1 MESPPKRSIP
11 GLGAIFLVVFL
22 DILGFSLVL
31 PFLAQEARDNF
42 HTTELVGTLLGGSYS
57 LMQFLFVP
65 VWGRVSDG
73 VGRRPVLVW
82 SVLATA
88 VGMSCL
94 GLGLL
99 YAHSVAWLFVARA
112 ASGIATANLGT
123 ASAYI
128 ADVTKPEERSRG
140 MGLIGM
146 AFGLGFILGPVLG
159 SQAFK
164 HFGLA
169 GPGVVAA
176 VICAINFVLGCII
189 LPETRK
195 KDAAPPKKGQR
206 QGQIRQT
213 LIIVVESL
221 PSLLRGNR
229 IKLIRHVLAMKEV
242 GFLIG
247 IYFLGTF
254 AFTSFESTLPLL
266 LNAKLG
272 FDEEH
277 VGYVFAFCGI
287 MAAMVQGGG
296 IGRLVK
302 SFGERRLI
310 GASLIVVAISL
321 VLMPLANTLA
331 TLLGALAVFAIGSG
345 INRAP
350 TMGLISQLSPA
361 DEQGTTLGVA
371 QSAGTLARVLGP
383 TVATTLY
390 DLWLPAP
397 YLACATI
404 ALLAGLLA
412 ALRLMGSTA
421 KSPSA

>member
-1 MESPPKRSIP
+1 MKSGSP
-11 GLGAIFLVVFL
+11 LLVIFLTVFIDL
-22 DILGFSLVL
+22 IGFGICL
-31 PFLAQEARDNF
+31 PLLPKYAERYGAQGWQIGAAMG
-42 HTTELVGTLLGGSYS
+42 VYS
-57 LMQFLFVP
+57 LMQLVFAP
-65 VWGRVSDG
+65 WWGQLSDRI
-73 VGRRPVLVW
+73 GRRPVLLV
-82 SVLATA
+82 SNFGSIIAY
-88 VGMSCL
+88 
-94 GLGLL
+94 GLFGL
-99 YAHSVAWLFVARA
+99 S
-112 ASGIATANLGT
+112 ASYIGDTGFWILIGSRIFAGICGANLSV

-128 ADVTKPEERSRG
+128 ADVTTPEKRSKG

-146 AFGLGFILGPVLG
+146 AFGLGFILGPVIG

-169 GPGVVAA
+169 GPGAVAA
-176 VICAINFVLGCII
+176 GICAINFLLGCFI

-195 KDAAPPKKGQR
+195 KDAAPA
-206 QGQIRQT
+206 IRRPRFAQ
-213 LIIVVESL
+213 
-221 PSLLRGNR
+221 
-229 IKLIRHVLAMKEV
+229 IRHVLGMKEV

-254 AFTSFESTLPLL
+254 AFTAFESTLPLL
-266 LNAKLG
+266 LDAKLHY
-272 FDEEH
+272 DEEH

-310 GASLIVVAISL
+310 GASLLVVAVSL
-321 VLMPLANTLA
+321 VLMPLANSLTTMLA
-331 TLLGALAVFAIGSG
+331 ALAVFAIGSG

-361 DEQGTTLGVA
+361 DEQGTTLGIA

-412 ALRLMGSTA
+412 VLRLMGSNPR
-421 KSPSA
+421 SPSA

>member
-1 MESPPKRSIP
+1 MRSGSP
-11 GLGAIFLVVFL
+11 LLVIFLTVFIDL
-22 DILGFSLVL
+22 IGFGICL
-31 PFLAQEARDNF
+31 PLLPKYAERYGAQGWQIGAAMG
-42 HTTELVGTLLGGSYS
+42 VYS
-57 LMQFLFVP
+57 LMQLVFAP
-65 VWGRVSDG
+65 WWGQLSDRI
-73 VGRRPVLVW
+73 GRRPVLLVSNFGSIIAYGLFGLSARYIGDTGFW
-82 SVLATA
+82 IL
-88 VGMSCL
+88 VGSRVFAGICGANL
-94 GLGLL
+94 
-99 YAHSVAWLFVARA
+99 SVA
-112 ASGIATANLGT
+112 
-123 ASAYI
+123 SAFI
-128 ADVTKPEERSRG
+128 ADVTTPEKRSKG

-169 GPGVVAA
+169 GPGAVAA
-176 VICAINFVLGCII
+176 AICALNFILGCFI

-195 KDAAPPKKGQR
+195 TVVAPPPRRPRLAQ
-206 QGQIRQT
+206 
-213 LIIVVESL
+213 
-221 PSLLRGNR
+221 
-229 IKLIRHVLAMKEV
+229 IRHVLAMKEV
-242 GFLIG
+242 GFLVG

-254 AFTSFESTLPLL
+254 AFTAFESTLPLL
-266 LNAKLG
+266 LDAKLR

-310 GASLIVVAISL
+310 GASLIVVAVSL
-321 VLMPLANTLA
+321 LLMPLANSLL
-331 TLLGALAVFAIGSG
+331 TLLLALAVFAIGSG

-350 TMGLISQLSPA
+350 TMGLISQLSPL
-361 DEQGTTLGVA
+361 DEQGTTLGIA

-412 ALRLMGSTA
+412 TLRLMGSTEKA
-421 KSPSA
+421 PTP

>member
-1 MESPPKRSIP
+1 
-11 GLGAIFLVVFL
+11 LVIFLTVFIDL
-22 DILGFSLVL
+22 IGFGICL
-31 PFLAQEARDNF
+31 PLLPKYAERYGAQGWKIGAAMG
-42 HTTELVGTLLGGSYS
+42 VYS
-57 LMQFLFVP
+57 LMQLVFAP
-65 VWGRVSDG
+65 WWGQLSDRI
-73 VGRRPVLVW
+73 GRRPVLLV
-82 SVLATA
+82 SNFGSIVAYGLFGLSAQF
-88 VGMSCL
+88 VGETGFWILVGSRVFAGICGANL
-94 GLGLL
+94 
-99 YAHSVAWLFVARA
+99 SVA
-112 ASGIATANLGT
+112 
-123 ASAYI
+123 SAFI
-128 ADVTKPEERSRG
+128 ADVTTPEKRSKG

-195 KDAAPPKKGQR
+195 KDAAPPVRRPRFEQ
-206 QGQIRQT
+206 
-213 LIIVVESL
+213 
-221 PSLLRGNR
+221 
-229 IKLIRHVLAMKEV
+229 IRHVLAMKEV

-254 AFTSFESTLPLL
+254 AFTAFESTLPLL
-266 LNAKLG
+266 LDAKLK

>member
-1 MESPPKRSIP
+1 MRSGSP
-11 GLGAIFLVVFL
+11 LLVIFLTVFIDL
-22 DILGFSLVL
+22 IGFGICL
-31 PFLAQEARDNF
+31 PLLPKYAERYGAQGWKIGAAMG
-42 HTTELVGTLLGGSYS
+42 VYS
-57 LMQFLFVP
+57 LMQLVFAP
-65 VWGRVSDG
+65 WWGQLSDRI
-73 VGRRPVLVW
+73 GRRPVLLV
-82 SVLATA
+82 SNFGSIVAYGLFGLSAQF
-88 VGMSCL
+88 VGETGFWILVGSRVFAGICGANL
-94 GLGLL
+94 
-99 YAHSVAWLFVARA
+99 SVA
-112 ASGIATANLGT
+112 
-123 ASAYI
+123 SAFI
-128 ADVTKPEERSRG
+128 ADVTTPEKRSKG

-169 GPGVVAA
+169 GPGAVAA

-195 KDAAPPKKGQR
+195 KDAAPPVRRPRFEQ
-206 QGQIRQT
+206 
-213 LIIVVESL
+213 
-221 PSLLRGNR
+221 
-229 IKLIRHVLAMKEV
+229 IRHVLAMKEV

-254 AFTSFESTLPLL
+254 AFTAFESTLPLL
-266 LNAKLG
+266 LDAKLK

>member
-1 MESPPKRSIP
+1 MRSGSP
-11 GLGAIFLVVFL
+11 LLVIFLTVFIDL
-22 DILGFSLVL
+22 IGFGICL
-31 PFLAQEARDNF
+31 PLLPKYAERYGAQGWKIGAAMG
-42 HTTELVGTLLGGSYS
+42 VYS
-57 LMQFLFVP
+57 LMQLVFAP
-65 VWGRVSDG
+65 WWGQLSDRI
-73 VGRRPVLVW
+73 GRRPVLLV
-82 SVLATA
+82 SNFGSIVAYGLFGLSAQF
-88 VGMSCL
+88 VGETGFWILVGSRVFAGICGANL
-94 GLGLL
+94 
-99 YAHSVAWLFVARA
+99 SVA
-112 ASGIATANLGT
+112 
-123 ASAYI
+123 SAFI
-128 ADVTKPEERSRG
+128 ADVTTPEKRSKG

-195 KDAAPPKKGQR
+195 KDAAPPVRRPRFEQ
-206 QGQIRQT
+206 
-213 LIIVVESL
+213 
-221 PSLLRGNR
+221 
-229 IKLIRHVLAMKEV
+229 IRHVLAMKEV

-254 AFTSFESTLPLL
+254 AFTAFESTLPLL
-266 LNAKLG
+266 LDAKLK

-277 VGYVFAFCGI
+277 VGYVFAFCCI
-287 MAAMVQGGG
+287 KAAMVQGGG

>member
-1 MESPPKRSIP
+1 MKSGSP
-11 GLGAIFLVVFL
+11 LLVIFLTVFIDL
-22 DILGFSLVL
+22 IGFGICL
-31 PFLAQEARDNF
+31 PLLPKYAERYGAQGWQIGAAMG
-42 HTTELVGTLLGGSYS
+42 VYS
-57 LMQFLFVP
+57 LMQLVFAP
-65 VWGRVSDG
+65 WWGQLSDRI
-73 VGRRPVLVW
+73 GRRPVLLVSNFGSIIAYGLFGLSASYIGDTGFW
-82 SVLATA
+82 IL
-88 VGMSCL
+88 VGSRIF
-94 GLGLL
+94 
-99 YAHSVAWLFVARA
+99 A
-112 ASGIATANLGT
+112 GICGANLSV

-128 ADVTKPEERSRG
+128 ADVTTPEKRSKG

-146 AFGLGFILGPVLG
+146 GFGLGFILGPVIG

-169 GPGVVAA
+169 GPGAVAA
-176 VICAINFVLGCII
+176 GICALNFLLGCFI

-195 KDAAPPKKGQR
+195 KDAAPA
-206 QGQIRQT
+206 IRRPRFAQ
-213 LIIVVESL
+213 
-221 PSLLRGNR
+221 
-229 IKLIRHVLAMKEV
+229 IRHVLGMKEV

-254 AFTSFESTLPLL
+254 AFTAFESTLPLL
-266 LNAKLG
+266 LDTKLHY
-272 FDEEH
+272 DEEH

-310 GASLIVVAISL
+310 GASLLVVAVSL
-321 VLMPLANTLA
+321 VLMPLANSLPTMLA
-331 TLLGALAVFAIGSG
+331 ALAVFAIGSG

-361 DEQGTTLGVA
+361 DEQGTTLGIA

-397 YLACATI
+397 YLACATV

-412 ALRLMGSTA
+412 VLRLMGSTS

>member
-1 MESPPKRSIP
+1 MRSGSP
-11 GLGAIFLVVFL
+11 LLVIFLTVFIDL
-22 DILGFSLVL
+22 IGFGICL
-31 PFLAQEARDNF
+31 PLLPKYAERYGAQGWKIGAAMG
-42 HTTELVGTLLGGSYS
+42 VYS
-57 LMQFLFVP
+57 LMQLVFAP
-65 VWGRVSDG
+65 WWGQLSDRI
-73 VGRRPVLVW
+73 GRRPVLLV
-82 SVLATA
+82 SNFGSIVAYGLFGLSAQF
-88 VGMSCL
+88 VGETGFWILVGSRVFAGICGANL
-94 GLGLL
+94 
-99 YAHSVAWLFVARA
+99 SVA
-112 ASGIATANLGT
+112 
-123 ASAYI
+123 SAFI
-128 ADVTKPEERSRG
+128 ADVTTPEKRSKG

-195 KDAAPPKKGQR
+195 KDAAPPIQR
-206 QGQIRQT
+206 PRLEQIRQ
-213 LIIVVESL
+213 
-221 PSLLRGNR
+221 
-229 IKLIRHVLAMKEV
+229 VLAMKEV

-254 AFTSFESTLPLL
+254 AFTAFESTLPLL
-266 LNAKLG
+266 LDAKLK

-331 TLLGALAVFAIGSG
+331 TLLGALALFAIGSG

-371 QSAGTLARVLGP
+371 QSAGTLARFLGP
-383 TVATTLY
+383 PVATTLY

>member
-1 MESPPKRSIP
+1 MKSGSP
-11 GLGAIFLVVFL
+11 LLVIFLTVFIDL
-22 DILGFSLVL
+22 IGFGICL
-31 PFLAQEARDNF
+31 PLLPKYAERYGAQGWQIGAAMG
-42 HTTELVGTLLGGSYS
+42 VYS
-57 LMQFLFVP
+57 LMQLVFAP
-65 VWGRVSDG
+65 WWGQLSDRI
-73 VGRRPVLVW
+73 GRRPVLLV
-82 SVLATA
+82 SNFGSIIAY
-88 VGMSCL
+88 
-94 GLGLL
+94 GLFGL
-99 YAHSVAWLFVARA
+99 S
-112 ASGIATANLGT
+112 ASYIGDTGFWILIGSRIFAGICGANLSV

-128 ADVTKPEERSRG
+128 ADVTTPEKRSKG

-146 AFGLGFILGPVLG
+146 AFGLGFILGPVIG
-159 SQAFK
+159 SQSFK

-169 GPGVVAA
+169 GPGAVAA
-176 VICAINFVLGCII
+176 VICAINFLLGCFI

-195 KDAAPPKKGQR
+195 KDAAPA
-206 QGQIRQT
+206 IRRPRFAQ
-213 LIIVVESL
+213 
-221 PSLLRGNR
+221 
-229 IKLIRHVLAMKEV
+229 IRHVLGMKEV

-254 AFTSFESTLPLL
+254 AFTAFESTLPLL
-266 LNAKLG
+266 LDTKLHY
-272 FDEEH
+272 DEEH

-310 GASLIVVAISL
+310 GASLLVVAVSL
-321 VLMPLANTLA
+321 VLMPLANSLPTMLA
-331 TLLGALAVFAIGSG
+331 ALAVFAIGSG

-361 DEQGTTLGVA
+361 DEQGTTLGIA

-412 ALRLMGSTA
+412 VLRLMGSTA

>member
-1 MESPPKRSIP
+1 MKSGSP
-11 GLGAIFLVVFL
+11 LLVIFLTVFIDL
-22 DILGFSLVL
+22 IGFGICL
-31 PFLAQEARDNF
+31 PLLPKYAERYGAQGWQIGAAMG
-42 HTTELVGTLLGGSYS
+42 VYS
-57 LMQFLFVP
+57 LMQLVFAP
-65 VWGRVSDG
+65 WWGQLSDRI
-73 VGRRPVLVW
+73 GRRPVLLV
-82 SVLATA
+82 SNFGSIIAY
-88 VGMSCL
+88 
-94 GLGLL
+94 GLFGL
-99 YAHSVAWLFVARA
+99 S
-112 ASGIATANLGT
+112 ASYIGETGFWILIGSRIFAGICGANLSV

-128 ADVTKPEERSRG
+128 ADVTTPEKRSKG

-146 AFGLGFILGPVLG
+146 AFGLGFILGPVIG
-159 SQAFK
+159 SQSFK

-169 GPGVVAA
+169 GPGAVAA
-176 VICAINFVLGCII
+176 GICALNFLLGCFI

-195 KDAAPPKKGQR
+195 KDAAPA
-206 QGQIRQT
+206 IRRPRFAQ
-213 LIIVVESL
+213 
-221 PSLLRGNR
+221 
-229 IKLIRHVLAMKEV
+229 IRHVLGMKEV

-254 AFTSFESTLPLL
+254 AFTAFESTLPLL
-266 LNAKLG
+266 LDTKLHY
-272 FDEEH
+272 DEEH

-310 GASLIVVAISL
+310 GASLLVVAVSL
-321 VLMPLANTLA
+321 VLMPLANSLPTMLA
-331 TLLGALAVFAIGSG
+331 ALAVFAIGSG

-361 DEQGTTLGVA
+361 DEQGTTLGIA

-412 ALRLMGSTA
+412 VLRLMGSTA

>member
-1 MESPPKRSIP
+1 MRSGSP
-11 GLGAIFLVVFL
+11 LLVIFLTVFIDL
-22 DILGFSLVL
+22 IGFGICL
-31 PFLAQEARDNF
+31 PLLPKYAERYGAQGWKIGAAMG
-42 HTTELVGTLLGGSYS
+42 VYS
-57 LMQFLFVP
+57 LMQLVFAP
-65 VWGRVSDG
+65 WWGQLSDRI
-73 VGRRPVLVW
+73 GRRPVLLV
-82 SVLATA
+82 SNFGSIVAYGLFGLSAQF
-88 VGMSCL
+88 VGETGFWILVGSRVFAGICGANL
-94 GLGLL
+94 
-99 YAHSVAWLFVARA
+99 SVA
-112 ASGIATANLGT
+112 
-123 ASAYI
+123 SAFI
-128 ADVTKPEERSRG
+128 ADVTTPEKRSKG

-195 KDAAPPKKGQR
+195 KDAAPPVQR
-206 QGQIRQT
+206 PRLEQ
-213 LIIVVESL
+213 
-221 PSLLRGNR
+221 
-229 IKLIRHVLAMKEV
+229 IRHVLAMKEV

-266 LNAKLG
+266 LNAKLS

>member
-1 MESPPKRSIP
+1 MRSGSP
-11 GLGAIFLVVFL
+11 LLVIFLTVFIDL
-22 DILGFSLVL
+22 IGFGICL
-31 PFLAQEARDNF
+31 PLLPKYAERYGAQGWQIGAAMG
-42 HTTELVGTLLGGSYS
+42 VYS
-57 LMQFLFVP
+57 LMQLVFAP
-65 VWGRVSDG
+65 WWGQLSDRI
-73 VGRRPVLVW
+73 GRRPVLLVSNFGSIIAYGLFGLSASYIGDTGFW
-82 SVLATA
+82 IL
-88 VGMSCL
+88 VGSRIF
-94 GLGLL
+94 
-99 YAHSVAWLFVARA
+99 A
-112 ASGIATANLGT
+112 GICGANLSV

-128 ADVTKPEERSRG
+128 ADVTTPEKRSKG

-169 GPGVVAA
+169 GPGAVAA
-176 VICAINFVLGCII
+176 GICALNFLLGCFI
-189 LPETRK
+189 LPETRN
-195 KDAAPPKKGQR
+195 KDAVPA
-206 QGQIRQT
+206 IRRPRLAQ
-213 LIIVVESL
+213 
-221 PSLLRGNR
+221 
-229 IKLIRHVLAMKEV
+229 IRHVLGMKEV

-254 AFTSFESTLPLL
+254 AFTAFESTLPLL
-266 LNAKLG
+266 LDTKLHY
-272 FDEEH
+272 DEEH

-310 GASLIVVAISL
+310 GASLIVVAVSL
-321 VLMPLANTLA
+321 VLMPLANSLTTMLA
-331 TLLGALAVFAIGSG
+331 ALAVFAIGSG

-361 DEQGTTLGVA
+361 DEQGTTLGIA

-412 ALRLMGSTA
+412 VLRLMGSTA

>member
-1 MESPPKRSIP
+1 MRSGSP
-11 GLGAIFLVVFL
+11 LLVIFLTVFIDL
-22 DILGFSLVL
+22 IGFGICL
-31 PFLAQEARDNF
+31 PLLPKYAERYGAQGWQIGAAMG
-42 HTTELVGTLLGGSYS
+42 VYS
-57 LMQFLFVP
+57 LMQLVFAP
-65 VWGRVSDG
+65 WWGQLSDRI
-73 VGRRPVLVW
+73 GRRPVLLVSNFGSIIAYGLFGLSARYIGDTGFW
-82 SVLATA
+82 IL
-88 VGMSCL
+88 VGSRVFAGICGANL
-94 GLGLL
+94 
-99 YAHSVAWLFVARA
+99 SVA
-112 ASGIATANLGT
+112 
-123 ASAYI
+123 SAFI
-128 ADVTKPEERSRG
+128 ADVTTPEKRSKG

-169 GPGVVAA
+169 GPGAVAA
-176 VICAINFVLGCII
+176 AICALNFILGCFI

-195 KDAAPPKKGQR
+195 TEVAPPPRRPRLAQ
-206 QGQIRQT
+206 
-213 LIIVVESL
+213 
-221 PSLLRGNR
+221 
-229 IKLIRHVLAMKEV
+229 IRHVLAMKEV
-242 GFLIG
+242 GFLVG

-254 AFTSFESTLPLL
+254 AFTAFESTLPLL
-266 LNAKLG
+266 LDAKLR

-310 GASLIVVAISL
+310 GASLIVVAVSL
-321 VLMPLANTLA
+321 LLMPLANSLL
-331 TLLGALAVFAIGSG
+331 TLLLALAVFAIGSG

-350 TMGLISQLSPA
+350 TMGLISQLSPL
-361 DEQGTTLGVA
+361 DEQGTTLGIA

-412 ALRLMGSTA
+412 ALRLMGSTEKA
-421 KSPSA
+421 PTP

>member
-1 MESPPKRSIP
+1 MKSGSP
-11 GLGAIFLVVFL
+11 LLVIFLTVFIDL
-22 DILGFSLVL
+22 IGFGICL
-31 PFLAQEARDNF
+31 PLLPKYAERYGAQGWQIGAAMG
-42 HTTELVGTLLGGSYS
+42 VYS
-57 LMQFLFVP
+57 LMQLVFAP
-65 VWGRVSDG
+65 WWGQLSDRI
-73 VGRRPVLVW
+73 GRRPVLLV
-82 SVLATA
+82 SNFGSIIAY
-88 VGMSCL
+88 
-94 GLGLL
+94 GLFGL
-99 YAHSVAWLFVARA
+99 S
-112 ASGIATANLGT
+112 ASYIGDTGFWILIGSRIFAGICGANLSV

-128 ADVTKPEERSRG
+128 ADVTTPEKRSKG

-146 AFGLGFILGPVLG
+146 AFGLGFILGPVIG

-169 GPGVVAA
+169 GPGAVAA
-176 VICAINFVLGCII
+176 GICAINFLLGCFI

-195 KDAAPPKKGQR
+195 KDAAPA
-206 QGQIRQT
+206 IRRPRLAQ
-213 LIIVVESL
+213 
-221 PSLLRGNR
+221 
-229 IKLIRHVLAMKEV
+229 IRHVLGMKEV

-254 AFTSFESTLPLL
+254 AFTAFESTLPLL
-266 LNAKLG
+266 LDTKLHY
-272 FDEEH
+272 DEEH

-310 GASLIVVAISL
+310 GASLLVVAVSL
-321 VLMPLANTLA
+321 VLMPLANSLTTMLA
-331 TLLGALAVFAIGSG
+331 ALAVFAIGSG

-361 DEQGTTLGVA
+361 DEQGTTLGIA

-412 ALRLMGSTA
+412 VLRLMGSTA
-421 KSPSA
+421 KSPSARNTFF

>member
-1 MESPPKRSIP
+1 MRSGSP
-11 GLGAIFLVVFL
+11 LLVIFLTVFIDL
-22 DILGFSLVL
+22 IGFGICL
-31 PFLAQEARDNF
+31 PLLPKYAERYGAQGWEIGAAM
-42 HTTELVGTLLGGSYS
+42 GIYS
-57 LMQFLFVP
+57 LMQLVFAP
-65 VWGRVSDG
+65 WWGQLSDRI
-73 VGRRPVLVW
+73 GRRPVLLISNFGSIIAYGLFGLSARYIGDTGFW
-82 SVLATA
+82 IL
-88 VGMSCL
+88 L
-94 GLGLL
+94 GSRIF
-99 YAHSVAWLFVARA
+99 A
-112 ASGIATANLGT
+112 GICGANLSV

-128 ADVTKPEERSRG
+128 ADVTTPEKRSKG

-146 AFGLGFILGPVLG
+146 AFGLGFILGPVIG

-164 HFGLA
+164 HLGLA
-169 GPGVVAA
+169 GPGIVAA
-176 VICAINFVLGCII
+176 AICALNFILGCLI

-195 KDAAPPKKGQR
+195 TEVSPATRRPRLAQ
-206 QGQIRQT
+206 
-213 LIIVVESL
+213 
-221 PSLLRGNR
+221 
-229 IKLIRHVLAMKEV
+229 IRHVLAMKEV

-266 LNAKLG
+266 LDAKLRY
-272 FDEEH
+272 DEEH

-287 MAAMVQGGG
+287 MAALVQGGG

-321 VLMPLANTLA
+321 LLMPLANSLA
-331 TLLGALAVFAIGSG
+331 TMLAALAVFAIGSG

-350 TMGLISQLSPA
+350 TMGLISQLSPP
-361 DEQGTTLGVA
+361 DEQGTTLGIA

-383 TVATTLY
+383 TMATTLY

-397 YLACATI
+397 YLACASI

-412 ALRLMGSTA
+412 ALRLSGSNRE
-421 KSPSA
+421 SPSA

>member
-1 MESPPKRSIP
+1 MRSGSP
-11 GLGAIFLVVFL
+11 LLVIFLTVFIDL
-22 DILGFSLVL
+22 IGFGICL
-31 PFLAQEARDNF
+31 PLLPKYAERYGAQGWKIGAAMG
-42 HTTELVGTLLGGSYS
+42 VYS
-57 LMQFLFVP
+57 LMQLVFAP
-65 VWGRVSDG
+65 WWGQLSDRI
-73 VGRRPVLVW
+73 GRRPVLLV
-82 SVLATA
+82 SNFGSIVAYGLFGLSAQF
-88 VGMSCL
+88 VGETGFWILVGSRVFAGICGANL
-94 GLGLL
+94 
-99 YAHSVAWLFVARA
+99 SVA
-112 ASGIATANLGT
+112 
-123 ASAYI
+123 SAFI
-128 ADVTKPEERSRG
+128 ADVTTPEKRSKG

-195 KDAAPPKKGQR
+195 KDAAPPIQR
-206 QGQIRQT
+206 PRLEQ
-213 LIIVVESL
+213 
-221 PSLLRGNR
+221 
-229 IKLIRHVLAMKEV
+229 IRHVLAMKEV

-421 KSPSA
+421 KPPSA

>member
-1 MESPPKRSIP
+1 MRSGSP
-11 GLGAIFLVVFL
+11 LLVIFLTVFIDL
-22 DILGFSLVL
+22 IGFGICL
-31 PFLAQEARDNF
+31 PLLPKYAERYGAQGWKIGAAMG
-42 HTTELVGTLLGGSYS
+42 VYS
-57 LMQFLFVP
+57 LMQLVFAP
-65 VWGRVSDG
+65 WWGQLSDRI
-73 VGRRPVLVW
+73 GRRPVLLV
-82 SVLATA
+82 SNFGSIVAYGLFGLSAQF
-88 VGMSCL
+88 VGETGFWILVGSRVFAGICGANL
-94 GLGLL
+94 
-99 YAHSVAWLFVARA
+99 SVA
-112 ASGIATANLGT
+112 
-123 ASAYI
+123 SAFI
-128 ADVTKPEERSRG
+128 ADVTTPEKRSKG

-195 KDAAPPKKGQR
+195 KDAAPPVRRPRFEQ
-206 QGQIRQT
+206 
-213 LIIVVESL
+213 
-221 PSLLRGNR
+221 
-229 IKLIRHVLAMKEV
+229 IRHVLAMKEV

-254 AFTSFESTLPLL
+254 AFTAFESTLPLL
-266 LNAKLG
+266 LDAKLK

-350 TMGLISQLSPA
+350 TMGLISQLSPT
-361 DEQGTTLGVA
+361 DEQGPTLGVA

-390 DLWLPAP
+390 DVWLPAP

>member
-1 MESPPKRSIP
+1 MRSGSP
-11 GLGAIFLVVFL
+11 LLVIFLTVFIDL
-22 DILGFSLVL
+22 IGFGICL
-31 PFLAQEARDNF
+31 PLLPKYAERYGAQGWKIGAAMG
-42 HTTELVGTLLGGSYS
+42 VYS
-57 LMQFLFVP
+57 LMQLVFAP
-65 VWGRVSDG
+65 WWGQLSDRI
-73 VGRRPVLVW
+73 GRRPVLLV
-82 SVLATA
+82 SNFGSIVAYGLFGLSAQF
-88 VGMSCL
+88 VGETGFWILVGSRVFAGICGANL
-94 GLGLL
+94 
-99 YAHSVAWLFVARA
+99 SVA
-112 ASGIATANLGT
+112 
-123 ASAYI
+123 SAFI
-128 ADVTKPEERSRG
+128 ADVTTPEKRSKG

-195 KDAAPPKKGQR
+195 KDAAPPVRRPRFEQ
-206 QGQIRQT
+206 
-213 LIIVVESL
+213 
-221 PSLLRGNR
+221 
-229 IKLIRHVLAMKEV
+229 IRHVLAMKEV

-254 AFTSFESTLPLL
+254 AFTAFESTLPLL
-266 LNAKLG
+266 LDAKLK

-412 ALRLMGSTA
+412 AWRLMGSTA
-421 KSPSA
+421 KTPSA

>member
-1 MESPPKRSIP
+1 MRSGSP
-11 GLGAIFLVVFL
+11 LLVIFLTVFIDL
-22 DILGFSLVL
+22 IGFGICL
-31 PFLAQEARDNF
+31 PLLPKYAERYGAQGWKIGAAMG
-42 HTTELVGTLLGGSYS
+42 VYS
-57 LMQFLFVP
+57 LMQLVFAP
-65 VWGRVSDG
+65 WWGQLSDRI
-73 VGRRPVLVW
+73 GRRPVLLV
-82 SVLATA
+82 SNFGSIVAYGLFGLSAQF
-88 VGMSCL
+88 VGETGFWILVGSRVFAGICGANL
-94 GLGLL
+94 
-99 YAHSVAWLFVARA
+99 SVA
-112 ASGIATANLGT
+112 
-123 ASAYI
+123 SAFI
-128 ADVTKPEERSRG
+128 ADVTTPEKRSKG

-195 KDAAPPKKGQR
+195 KDAAPPVQR
-206 QGQIRQT
+206 PRLEQ
-213 LIIVVESL
+213 
-221 PSLLRGNR
+221 
-229 IKLIRHVLAMKEV
+229 IRHVLAMKEV

-266 LNAKLG
+266 LNAKLS

-302 SFGERRLI
+302 SFGERHLI

>member
-1 MESPPKRSIP
+1 MKSGSP
-11 GLGAIFLVVFL
+11 LLVIFLTVFIDL
-22 DILGFSLVL
+22 IGFGICL
-31 PFLAQEARDNF
+31 PLLPKYAERYGAQGWQIGAAMG
-42 HTTELVGTLLGGSYS
+42 VYS
-57 LMQFLFVP
+57 LMQLVFAP
-65 VWGRVSDG
+65 WWGQLSDRI
-73 VGRRPVLVW
+73 GRRPVLLV
-82 SVLATA
+82 SNFGSIIAY
-88 VGMSCL
+88 
-94 GLGLL
+94 GLFGL
-99 YAHSVAWLFVARA
+99 S
-112 ASGIATANLGT
+112 ASYIGDTGFWILIGSRIFAGICGANLSV

-128 ADVTKPEERSRG
+128 ADVTSPEKRSKG

-146 AFGLGFILGPVLG
+146 AFGLGFILGPVIG

-169 GPGVVAA
+169 GPGAVAA
-176 VICAINFVLGCII
+176 GICAINFLLGCFI

-195 KDAAPPKKGQR
+195 KDAAPA
-206 QGQIRQT
+206 IRRPRLAQ
-213 LIIVVESL
+213 
-221 PSLLRGNR
+221 
-229 IKLIRHVLAMKEV
+229 IRHVLGMKEV

-254 AFTSFESTLPLL
+254 AFTAFESTLPLL
-266 LNAKLG
+266 LDAKLRY
-272 FDEEH
+272 DEEH

-310 GASLIVVAISL
+310 GASLLVVAVSL
-321 VLMPLANTLA
+321 VLMPLANSLTTMLA
-331 TLLGALAVFAIGSG
+331 ALAVFAIGSG

-361 DEQGTTLGVA
+361 DEQGTTLGIA

-397 YLACATI
+397 YLACASI

-412 ALRLMGSTA
+412 VLRLMGSTPR
-421 KSPSA
+421 SPSA

>member
-1 MESPPKRSIP
+1 MPHNMKSGSP
-11 GLGAIFLVVFL
+11 LLVIFLTVFIDL
-22 DILGFSLVL
+22 IGFGICL
-31 PFLAQEARDNF
+31 PLLPKYAERYGAQGWQIGAAMG
-42 HTTELVGTLLGGSYS
+42 VYS
-57 LMQFLFVP
+57 LMQLVFAP
-65 VWGRVSDG
+65 WWGQLSDRI
-73 VGRRPVLVW
+73 GRRPVLLV
-82 SVLATA
+82 SNFGSIIAY
-88 VGMSCL
+88 
-94 GLGLL
+94 GLFGL
-99 YAHSVAWLFVARA
+99 S
-112 ASGIATANLGT
+112 ASYIGDTGFWILIGSRVFAGICGANLSV

-128 ADVTKPEERSRG
+128 ADVTTPDKRSKG

-146 AFGLGFILGPVLG
+146 AFGLGFILGPVIG

-169 GPGVVAA
+169 GPGAVAA
-176 VICAINFVLGCII
+176 VICAINFLLGCFI

-195 KDAAPPKKGQR
+195 KDAAPP
-206 QGQIRQT
+206 IRRPRFAQ
-213 LIIVVESL
+213 
-221 PSLLRGNR
+221 
-229 IKLIRHVLAMKEV
+229 IRHVLGMKEV

-254 AFTSFESTLPLL
+254 AFTAFESTLPLL
-266 LNAKLG
+266 LDAKLR

-310 GASLIVVAISL
+310 GASLIVVAVSL
-321 VLMPLANTLA
+321 VLMPLANSLPTMLA
-331 TLLGALAVFAIGSG
+331 ALAVFAIGSG

-412 ALRLMGSTA
+412 VLRLMGSTA

>member
-1 MESPPKRSIP
+1 M
-11 GLGAIFLVVFL
+11 GV
-22 DILGFSLVL
+22 
-31 PFLAQEARDNF
+31 
-42 HTTELVGTLLGGSYS
+42 YS
-57 LMQFLFVP
+57 LMQLVFAP
-65 VWGRVSDG
+65 WWGQLSDRI
-73 VGRRPVLVW
+73 GRRPVLLV
-82 SVLATA
+82 SNFGSIVAYGLFGLSAHF
-88 VGMSCL
+88 VGETGFWILVGSRVFAGICGANL
-94 GLGLL
+94 
-99 YAHSVAWLFVARA
+99 SVA
-112 ASGIATANLGT
+112 
-123 ASAYI
+123 SAFI
-128 ADVTKPEERSRG
+128 ADVTTPEKRSKG

-169 GPGVVAA
+169 GPGLVAA
-176 VICAINFVLGCII
+176 VICATNFALGCII

-195 KDAAPPKKGQR
+195 KDATPPVRRPRLEQ
-206 QGQIRQT
+206 
-213 LIIVVESL
+213 
-221 PSLLRGNR
+221 
-229 IKLIRHVLAMKEV
+229 IRHVLAMKEV

-254 AFTSFESTLPLL
+254 AFTAFESTLPLL
-266 LNAKLG
+266 LDAKLR

-310 GASLIVVAISL
+310 GASLIVVAVSL

>member
-1 MESPPKRSIP
+1 MRSGSP
-11 GLGAIFLVVFL
+11 LLVIFLTVFIDL
-22 DILGFSLVL
+22 IGFGICL
-31 PFLAQEARDNF
+31 PLLPKYAERYGAQGWKIGAAMG
-42 HTTELVGTLLGGSYS
+42 VYS
-57 LMQFLFVP
+57 LMQLVFAP
-65 VWGRVSDG
+65 WWGQLSDRI
-73 VGRRPVLVW
+73 GRRPVLLV
-82 SVLATA
+82 SNFGSIVAYGLFGLSAQF
-88 VGMSCL
+88 VGETGFWILVGSRVFAGICGANL
-94 GLGLL
+94 
-99 YAHSVAWLFVARA
+99 SVA
-112 ASGIATANLGT
+112 
-123 ASAYI
+123 SAFI
-128 ADVTKPEERSRG
+128 ADVTTPEKRSKG

-195 KDAAPPKKGQR
+195 KDAAPPVRRPRFEQ
-206 QGQIRQT
+206 
-213 LIIVVESL
+213 
-221 PSLLRGNR
+221 
-229 IKLIRHVLAMKEV
+229 IRHVLAMKGV

-254 AFTSFESTLPLL
+254 AFTAFESTLPLL
-266 LNAKLG
+266 LDAKLK

-310 GASLIVVAISL
+310 GTSLIVVAISL

>member
-1 MESPPKRSIP
+1 MKSGSP
-11 GLGAIFLVVFL
+11 LLVIFLTVFIDL
-22 DILGFSLVL
+22 IGFGICL
-31 PFLAQEARDNF
+31 PLLPKYAERYGAQGWQIGAAMG
-42 HTTELVGTLLGGSYS
+42 VYS
-57 LMQFLFVP
+57 LMQLVFAP
-65 VWGRVSDG
+65 WWGQLSDRI
-73 VGRRPVLVW
+73 GRRPVLLV
-82 SVLATA
+82 SNFGSIIAY
-88 VGMSCL
+88 
-94 GLGLL
+94 GLFGL
-99 YAHSVAWLFVARA
+99 S
-112 ASGIATANLGT
+112 ASYIGDTGFWILIGSRVFAGICGANLSV

-128 ADVTKPEERSRG
+128 ADVTTPEKRSKG

-146 AFGLGFILGPVLG
+146 AFGLGFILGPVIG

-169 GPGVVAA
+169 GPGAVAA
-176 VICAINFVLGCII
+176 VICAINFLLGCFI

-195 KDAAPPKKGQR
+195 KDAAPP
-206 QGQIRQT
+206 IRRPRFAQ
-213 LIIVVESL
+213 
-221 PSLLRGNR
+221 
-229 IKLIRHVLAMKEV
+229 IRHVLGMKEV

-254 AFTSFESTLPLL
+254 AFTAFESTLPLL
-266 LNAKLG
+266 LDAKLR

-310 GASLIVVAISL
+310 GASLIVVAVSL
-321 VLMPLANTLA
+321 VLMPLANSLPTMLA
-331 TLLGALAVFAIGSG
+331 ALAVFAIGSG

-412 ALRLMGSTA
+412 VLRLMGSTA

>member
-1 MESPPKRSIP
+1 MKSGSP
-11 GLGAIFLVVFL
+11 LLVIFLTVFIDL
-22 DILGFSLVL
+22 IGFGICL
-31 PFLAQEARDNF
+31 PLLPKYAERYGAQGWQIGAAMG
-42 HTTELVGTLLGGSYS
+42 VYS
-57 LMQFLFVP
+57 LMQLVFAP
-65 VWGRVSDG
+65 WWGQLSDRI
-73 VGRRPVLVW
+73 GRRPVLLV
-82 SVLATA
+82 SNFGSIIAY
-88 VGMSCL
+88 
-94 GLGLL
+94 GLFGL
-99 YAHSVAWLFVARA
+99 S
-112 ASGIATANLGT
+112 ASYIGDTGFWILIGSRIFAGICGANLSV

-128 ADVTKPEERSRG
+128 ADVTTLEKRSKG

-146 AFGLGFILGPVLG
+146 AFGLGFILGPVIG

-169 GPGVVAA
+169 GPGAVAA
-176 VICAINFVLGCII
+176 GICAINFLLGCFI

-195 KDAAPPKKGQR
+195 KDAAPA
-206 QGQIRQT
+206 IRRPRLAQ
-213 LIIVVESL
+213 
-221 PSLLRGNR
+221 
-229 IKLIRHVLAMKEV
+229 IRHVLGMKEV

-254 AFTSFESTLPLL
+254 AFTAFESTLPLL
-266 LNAKLG
+266 LDTKLHY
-272 FDEEH
+272 DEEH

-310 GASLIVVAISL
+310 GASLLVVAVSL
-321 VLMPLANTLA
+321 VLMPLANSLTTMLA
-331 TLLGALAVFAIGSG
+331 ALAVFAIGSG

-361 DEQGTTLGVA
+361 DEQGTTLGIA

-412 ALRLMGSTA
+412 VLRLMGSTPR
-421 KSPSA
+421 SPSA

>member
-1 MESPPKRSIP
+1 MKSGSP
-11 GLGAIFLVVFL
+11 LLVIFLTVFIDL
-22 DILGFSLVL
+22 IGFGICL
-31 PFLAQEARDNF
+31 PLLPKYAERYGAQGWQIGAAMG
-42 HTTELVGTLLGGSYS
+42 VYS
-57 LMQFLFVP
+57 LMQLVFAP
-65 VWGRVSDG
+65 WWGQLSDRI
-73 VGRRPVLVW
+73 GRRPVLLV
-82 SVLATA
+82 SNFGSIIAY
-88 VGMSCL
+88 
-94 GLGLL
+94 GLFGL
-99 YAHSVAWLFVARA
+99 S
-112 ASGIATANLGT
+112 ASYIGDTGFWILIGSRIFAGICGANLSV

-128 ADVTKPEERSRG
+128 ADVTTPEKRSKG

-146 AFGLGFILGPVLG
+146 AFGLGFILGPVIG

-169 GPGVVAA
+169 GPGAVAA
-176 VICAINFVLGCII
+176 GICAINFLLGCFI

-195 KDAAPPKKGQR
+195 KDAAPA
-206 QGQIRQT
+206 IRRPRFAQ
-213 LIIVVESL
+213 
-221 PSLLRGNR
+221 
-229 IKLIRHVLAMKEV
+229 IRHVLGMKEV

-254 AFTSFESTLPLL
+254 AFTAFESTLPLL
-266 LNAKLG
+266 LDTKLHY
-272 FDEEH
+272 DEEH

-310 GASLIVVAISL
+310 GASLLVVAVSL
-321 VLMPLANTLA
+321 VLMPLANSLPTMLA
-331 TLLGALAVFAIGSG
+331 ALAVFAIGSG

-412 ALRLMGSTA
+412 VLRLMGSTA

>member
-1 MESPPKRSIP
+1 MRSGSP
-11 GLGAIFLVVFL
+11 LLVIFLTVFIDL
-22 DILGFSLVL
+22 IGFGICL
-31 PFLAQEARDNF
+31 PLLPKYAERYGAQGWKIGAAMG
-42 HTTELVGTLLGGSYS
+42 VYS
-57 LMQFLFVP
+57 LMQLVFAP
-65 VWGRVSDG
+65 WWGQLSDRI
-73 VGRRPVLVW
+73 GRRPVLLV
-82 SVLATA
+82 SNFGSIVAYGLFGLSAQF
-88 VGMSCL
+88 VGETGFWILVGSRVFAGICGANL
-94 GLGLL
+94 
-99 YAHSVAWLFVARA
+99 SVA
-112 ASGIATANLGT
+112 
-123 ASAYI
+123 SAFI
-128 ADVTKPEERSRG
+128 ADVTTPEKRSKG

-195 KDAAPPKKGQR
+195 KDAAPPVRRPRFEQ
-206 QGQIRQT
+206 
-213 LIIVVESL
+213 
-221 PSLLRGNR
+221 
-229 IKLIRHVLAMKEV
+229 IRHVLAMKEV

-254 AFTSFESTLPLL
+254 AFTAFESTLPLL
-266 LNAKLG
+266 LDAKLK

-310 GASLIVVAISL
+310 GTSLIVVAISL

>member
-1 MESPPKRSIP
+1 MRSGSP
-11 GLGAIFLVVFL
+11 LLVIFLTVFIDL
-22 DILGFSLVL
+22 IGFGICL
-31 PFLAQEARDNF
+31 P
-42 HTTELVGTLLGGSYS
+42 LLPKYAERYGAHGWKIGAAMGVYS
-57 LMQFLFVP
+57 LMQLVFAP
-65 VWGRVSDG
+65 WWGQLSDRI
-73 VGRRPVLVW
+73 GRRPVLLV
-82 SVLATA
+82 SNFGSIVAYGLFGLSAQF
-88 VGMSCL
+88 VGETGFWILVGSRVFAGICGANL
-94 GLGLL
+94 
-99 YAHSVAWLFVARA
+99 SVA
-112 ASGIATANLGT
+112 
-123 ASAYI
+123 SAFI
-128 ADVTKPEERSRG
+128 ADVTTPEKRSKG

-195 KDAAPPKKGQR
+195 KDAAPPVQR
-206 QGQIRQT
+206 PRLEQ
-213 LIIVVESL
+213 
-221 PSLLRGNR
+221 
-229 IKLIRHVLAMKEV
+229 IRHVLAMKEV

-310 GASLIVVAISL
+310 GASLIVVAVSL

>member
-1 MESPPKRSIP
+1 MKSGSP
-11 GLGAIFLVVFL
+11 LLVIFLTVFIDL
-22 DILGFSLVL
+22 IGFGICL
-31 PFLAQEARDNF
+31 PLLPKYAERYGAQGWQIGAAMG
-42 HTTELVGTLLGGSYS
+42 VYS
-57 LMQFLFVP
+57 LMQLVFAP
-65 VWGRVSDG
+65 WWGQLSDRI
-73 VGRRPVLVW
+73 GRRPVLLV
-82 SVLATA
+82 SNFGSIIAY
-88 VGMSCL
+88 
-94 GLGLL
+94 GLFGL
-99 YAHSVAWLFVARA
+99 S
-112 ASGIATANLGT
+112 ASYIGDTGFWILIGSRIFAGICGANLSV

-128 ADVTKPEERSRG
+128 ADVTTPEKRSKG

-146 AFGLGFILGPVLG
+146 AFGLGFILGPVIG

-169 GPGVVAA
+169 GPGAVAA
-176 VICAINFVLGCII
+176 GICAINFLLGCFI

-195 KDAAPPKKGQR
+195 KDAAPA
-206 QGQIRQT
+206 IRRPRLAQ
-213 LIIVVESL
+213 
-221 PSLLRGNR
+221 
-229 IKLIRHVLAMKEV
+229 IRHVLGMKEV

-254 AFTSFESTLPLL
+254 AFTAFESTLPLL
-266 LNAKLG
+266 LDAKLHY
-272 FDEEH
+272 DEEH

-310 GASLIVVAISL
+310 GASLLVVAVSL
-321 VLMPLANTLA
+321 VLMPLANSLTTMLA
-331 TLLGALAVFAIGSG
+331 ALAVFAIGSG

-361 DEQGTTLGVA
+361 DEQGTTLGIA

-412 ALRLMGSTA
+412 VLRLMGSTPR
-421 KSPSA
+421 SPSA

>member
-1 MESPPKRSIP
+1 MRSGSP
-11 GLGAIFLVVFL
+11 LLVIFLTVFIDL
-22 DILGFSLVL
+22 IGFGICL
-31 PFLAQEARDNF
+31 PLLPKYAERYGAQGWQIGAAMG
-42 HTTELVGTLLGGSYS
+42 VYS
-57 LMQFLFVP
+57 LMQLVFAP
-65 VWGRVSDG
+65 WWGQLSDRI
-73 VGRRPVLVW
+73 GRRPVLLVSNFGSIIAYGLFGLSARYIGDTGFW
-82 SVLATA
+82 IL
-88 VGMSCL
+88 VGSRVFAGICGANL
-94 GLGLL
+94 
-99 YAHSVAWLFVARA
+99 SVA
-112 ASGIATANLGT
+112 
-123 ASAYI
+123 SAFI
-128 ADVTKPEERSRG
+128 ADVTTPEKRSKG

-169 GPGVVAA
+169 GPGAVAA
-176 VICAINFVLGCII
+176 AICALNFLLGCFI

-195 KDAAPPKKGQR
+195 TEVAPPPRRPRLAQ
-206 QGQIRQT
+206 
-213 LIIVVESL
+213 
-221 PSLLRGNR
+221 
-229 IKLIRHVLAMKEV
+229 IRHVLAMKEV
-242 GFLIG
+242 GFLVG

-254 AFTSFESTLPLL
+254 AFTAFESTLPLL
-266 LNAKLG
+266 LDAKLR

-321 VLMPLANTLA
+321 LLMPLANSLL
-331 TLLGALAVFAIGSG
+331 TLLLALAVFAIGSG

-350 TMGLISQLSPA
+350 TMGLISQLSPP
-361 DEQGTTLGVA
+361 DEQGTTLGIA

-412 ALRLMGSTA
+412 ALRLMGSTEKA
-421 KSPSA
+421 PTP

>member
-1 MESPPKRSIP
+1 MKSGSP
-11 GLGAIFLVVFL
+11 LLVIFLTVFIDL
-22 DILGFSLVL
+22 IGFGICL
-31 PFLAQEARDNF
+31 PLLPKYAERYGAQGWQIGAAMG
-42 HTTELVGTLLGGSYS
+42 VYS
-57 LMQFLFVP
+57 LMQLVFAP
-65 VWGRVSDG
+65 WWGQLSDRI
-73 VGRRPVLVW
+73 GRRPVLLV
-82 SVLATA
+82 SNFGSIIAY
-88 VGMSCL
+88 
-94 GLGLL
+94 GLFGL
-99 YAHSVAWLFVARA
+99 S
-112 ASGIATANLGT
+112 ASYIGDTGFLILIGSRVFAGICGANLSV

-128 ADVTKPEERSRG
+128 ADVTTPEKRSKG

-146 AFGLGFILGPVLG
+146 AFGLGFILGPVIG

-169 GPGVVAA
+169 GPGAVAA
-176 VICAINFVLGCII
+176 VICAINFLLGCFI

-195 KDAAPPKKGQR
+195 KDAAPP
-206 QGQIRQT
+206 IRRPRFAQ
-213 LIIVVESL
+213 
-221 PSLLRGNR
+221 
-229 IKLIRHVLAMKEV
+229 IRHVLGMKEV

-254 AFTSFESTLPLL
+254 AFTAFESTLPLL
-266 LNAKLG
+266 LDAKLR

-310 GASLIVVAISL
+310 GASLIVVAVSL
-321 VLMPLANTLA
+321 VLMPLANSLPTMLA
-331 TLLGALAVFAIGSG
+331 ALAVFAIGSG

-412 ALRLMGSTA
+412 VLRLMGSTA

>member
-1 MESPPKRSIP
+1 MRSGSP
-11 GLGAIFLVVFL
+11 LLVIFLTVFIDL
-22 DILGFSLVL
+22 IGFGICL
-31 PFLAQEARDNF
+31 PLLPKYAERYGAQGWKIGAAMG
-42 HTTELVGTLLGGSYS
+42 VYS
-57 LMQFLFVP
+57 LMQLVFAP
-65 VWGRVSDG
+65 WWGQLSDRI
-73 VGRRPVLVW
+73 GRRPVLLV
-82 SVLATA
+82 SNFGSIVAYGLFGLSAQF
-88 VGMSCL
+88 VGETGFWILVGSRVFAGICGANL
-94 GLGLL
+94 
-99 YAHSVAWLFVARA
+99 SVA
-112 ASGIATANLGT
+112 
-123 ASAYI
+123 SAFI
-128 ADVTKPEERSRG
+128 ADVTTPEKRSKG

-195 KDAAPPKKGQR
+195 KDAAPPIQR
-206 QGQIRQT
+206 PRLEQIRQ
-213 LIIVVESL
+213 
-221 PSLLRGNR
+221 
-229 IKLIRHVLAMKEV
+229 VLAMKEV

-254 AFTSFESTLPLL
+254 AFTAFESTLPLL
-266 LNAKLG
+266 LDAKLK

-331 TLLGALAVFAIGSG
+331 TLLGALALFAIGSG

-371 QSAGTLARVLGP
+371 QSAGTLARFLGP
-383 TVATTLY
+383 PVATTLY

-421 KSPSA
+421 KPPSA

>member
-1 MESPPKRSIP
+1 MRSGSP
-11 GLGAIFLVVFL
+11 LLVIFLTVFIDL
-22 DILGFSLVL
+22 IGFGICL
-31 PFLAQEARDNF
+31 PLLPKYAERYGAQGWKIGAAMG
-42 HTTELVGTLLGGSYS
+42 VYS
-57 LMQFLFVP
+57 LMQLVFAP
-65 VWGRVSDG
+65 WWGQLSDRI
-73 VGRRPVLVW
+73 GRRPVLLV
-82 SVLATA
+82 SNFGSIVAYGLFGLSAQF
-88 VGMSCL
+88 VGETGFWILVGSRVFAGICGANL
-94 GLGLL
+94 
-99 YAHSVAWLFVARA
+99 SVA
-112 ASGIATANLGT
+112 
-123 ASAYI
+123 SAFI
-128 ADVTKPEERSRG
+128 ADVTTPEKRSKG

-195 KDAAPPKKGQR
+195 KDAAPPVRRPRFEQ
-206 QGQIRQT
+206 
-213 LIIVVESL
+213 
-221 PSLLRGNR
+221 
-229 IKLIRHVLAMKEV
+229 IRHVLAMKEV

-247 IYFLGTF
+247 MYFLGTF
-254 AFTSFESTLPLL
+254 AFTAFESTLPLL
-266 LNAKLG
+266 LDAKLK

>member
-1 MESPPKRSIP
+1 LSAQFVGET
-11 GLGAIFLVVFL
+11 
-22 DILGFSLVL
+22 GFWI
-31 PFLAQEARDNF
+31 
-42 HTTELVGTLLGGSYS
+42 LVGS
-57 LMQFLFVP
+57 
-65 VWGRVSDG
+65 RVFAG
-73 VGRRPVLVW
+73 ICGANL
-82 SVLATA
+82 
-88 VGMSCL
+88 
-94 GLGLL
+94 
-99 YAHSVAWLFVARA
+99 SVA
-112 ASGIATANLGT
+112 
-123 ASAYI
+123 SAFI
-128 ADVTKPEERSRG
+128 ADVTTPEKRSKG

-195 KDAAPPKKGQR
+195 KDAAPPVQR
-206 QGQIRQT
+206 PRLEQ
-213 LIIVVESL
+213 
-221 PSLLRGNR
+221 
-229 IKLIRHVLAMKEV
+229 IRHVLAMKEV

-254 AFTSFESTLPLL
+254 AFTAFESTLPLL
-266 LNAKLG
+266 LDAKLK

>member
-1 MESPPKRSIP
+1 MRSGSP
-11 GLGAIFLVVFL
+11 LLVIFLTVFIDL
-22 DILGFSLVL
+22 IGFGICL
-31 PFLAQEARDNF
+31 PLLPKYAERYGAQGWQIGAAMG
-42 HTTELVGTLLGGSYS
+42 VYS
-57 LMQFLFVP
+57 LMQLVFAP
-65 VWGRVSDG
+65 WWGQLSDRI
-73 VGRRPVLVW
+73 GRRPVLLVSNFGSIIAYGLFGLSASYIGDTGFW
-82 SVLATA
+82 IL
-88 VGMSCL
+88 VGSRIF
-94 GLGLL
+94 
-99 YAHSVAWLFVARA
+99 A
-112 ASGIATANLGT
+112 GICGANLSV

-128 ADVTKPEERSRG
+128 ADVTTPEKRSKG

-169 GPGVVAA
+169 GPGAVAA
-176 VICAINFVLGCII
+176 GICALNFLLGCFI
-189 LPETRK
+189 LPETRN
-195 KDAAPPKKGQR
+195 KDAIPA
-206 QGQIRQT
+206 IRRPRLAQ
-213 LIIVVESL
+213 
-221 PSLLRGNR
+221 
-229 IKLIRHVLAMKEV
+229 IRHVLGMKEV

-254 AFTSFESTLPLL
+254 AFTAFESTLPLL
-266 LNAKLG
+266 LDTKLHY
-272 FDEEH
+272 DEEH

-310 GASLIVVAISL
+310 GASLIVVAVSL
-321 VLMPLANTLA
+321 VLMPLANSLTTMLA
-331 TLLGALAVFAIGSG
+331 ALAVFAIGSG

-361 DEQGTTLGVA
+361 DEQGTTLGIA

-412 ALRLMGSTA
+412 VLRLMGSTA
-421 KSPSA
+421 KTPSA

>member
-1 MESPPKRSIP
+1 MKSGSP
-11 GLGAIFLVVFL
+11 LLVIFLTVFIDL
-22 DILGFSLVL
+22 IGFGICL
-31 PFLAQEARDNF
+31 PLLPKYAERYGAQGWQIGAAMG
-42 HTTELVGTLLGGSYS
+42 VYS
-57 LMQFLFVP
+57 LMQLVFAP
-65 VWGRVSDG
+65 WWGQLSDRI
-73 VGRRPVLVW
+73 GRRPVLLV
-82 SVLATA
+82 SNFGSIIAY
-88 VGMSCL
+88 
-94 GLGLL
+94 GLFGL
-99 YAHSVAWLFVARA
+99 S
-112 ASGIATANLGT
+112 ASYIGDTGFWILIGSRIFAGICGANLSV

-128 ADVTKPEERSRG
+128 ADVTTPEKRSKG

-146 AFGLGFILGPVLG
+146 AFGLGFILGPVIG

-169 GPGVVAA
+169 GPGAVAA
-176 VICAINFVLGCII
+176 GICAINFLLGCFI

-195 KDAAPPKKGQR
+195 KDAAPA
-206 QGQIRQT
+206 IRRPRLAQ
-213 LIIVVESL
+213 
-221 PSLLRGNR
+221 
-229 IKLIRHVLAMKEV
+229 IRHVLGMKEV

-254 AFTSFESTLPLL
+254 AFTAFESTLPLL
-266 LNAKLG
+266 LDAKLHY
-272 FDEEH
+272 DEEH

-310 GASLIVVAISL
+310 GASLLVVAVSL
-321 VLMPLANTLA
+321 VLMPLANSLTTMLA
-331 TLLGALAVFAIGSG
+331 ALAVFAIGSG

-361 DEQGTTLGVA
+361 DEQGTTLGIA

-412 ALRLMGSTA
+412 VLRLMGSTP

>member
-1 MESPPKRSIP
+1 MKSGSP
-11 GLGAIFLVVFL
+11 LLVIFLTVFIDL
-22 DILGFSLVL
+22 IGFGICL
-31 PFLAQEARDNF
+31 PLLPKYAERYGAQGWQIGAAMG
-42 HTTELVGTLLGGSYS
+42 VYS
-57 LMQFLFVP
+57 LMQLVFAP
-65 VWGRVSDG
+65 WWGQLSDKI
-73 VGRRPVLVW
+73 GRRPVLLV
-82 SVLATA
+82 SNFGSTIAY
-88 VGMSCL
+88 
-94 GLGLL
+94 GLFGL
-99 YAHSVAWLFVARA
+99 S
-112 ASGIATANLGT
+112 ASYIGDTGFWILIGSRIFAGICGANLSV

-128 ADVTKPEERSRG
+128 ADVTTPDKRSKG

-146 AFGLGFILGPVLG
+146 AFGLGFILGPVIG

-169 GPGVVAA
+169 GPGAVAA
-176 VICAINFVLGCII
+176 VICAINFLLGCFI

-195 KDAAPPKKGQR
+195 KDAAPA
-206 QGQIRQT
+206 IRRPRFAQ
-213 LIIVVESL
+213 
-221 PSLLRGNR
+221 
-229 IKLIRHVLAMKEV
+229 IRHVLAMKEV

-254 AFTSFESTLPLL
+254 AFTAFESTLPLL
-266 LNAKLG
+266 LDAKLR

-310 GASLIVVAISL
+310 GASLLVVAVSL
-321 VLMPLANTLA
+321 VLMPLANSLTTMLA
-331 TLLGALAVFAIGSG
+331 ALAVFAIGSG

-397 YLACATI
+397 YLACATV

-412 ALRLMGSTA
+412 VLRLMGSTA